1 MVYPFDAFR
10 NEKDFIMKTEK
21 IQHEKAAHIFE
32 TTVIW
37 SQVDANRH
45 LRHSA
50 YADLAAQARIELIES
65 IGLDAAAFMRHH
77 IGPVLF
83 REELIYL
90 KEIRPNARVQVFTQL
105 SKLNREASKWSF
117 LHELYRSDG
126 KKAAII
132 HVDGAW
138 MDTQKRKLA
147 KLPEDFLPAFSK
159 LPRSDDFTFI

>member
-1 MVYPFDAFR
+1 M
-10 NEKDFIMKTEK
+10 NTENQQK
-21 IQHEKAAHIFE
+21 GFTAHVFE
-32 TTVIW
+32 TKVLW
-37 SQVDANRH
+37 SQIDANRH

-65 IGLDAAAFMRHH
+65 TGLTAAAFIRHQ
-77 IGPVLF
+77 IGPILF

-90 KEIRPNARVQVFTQL
+90 KEILPNENIQVLTQL
-105 SKLNREASKWSF
+105 SKLSNDYSKWSF

-138 MDTQKRKLA
+138 INTKKRKLTSI
-147 KLPEDFLPAFSK
+147 PEDFLPAFAK
-159 LPRSDDFTFI
+159 LPRSADFVYLEKK